1 MTYATK
7 IFLHLLST
15 KRLGLGALIEDFMRD
30 GVRYVGVV
38 GPECAFV
45 EDVVDWICLGPCHG
59 TREPYDMVT
68 AWHDD
73 ETLEEAIE
81 FAEGLSGD
89 YEGHALGDRVQVV
102 TLG

>member
-1 MTYATK
+1 MAYAGM
-7 IFLHLLST
+7 IVLHLLL
-15 KRLGLGALIEDFMRD
+15 RQRQGLDALIEEFMRD

-45 EDVVDWICLGPCHG
+45 EDIVDWICLGPCDG
-59 TREPYDMVT
+59 TSGPDDMLT

-73 ETLEEAIE
+73 ETLEDAIA
-81 FAEGLSGD
+81 FADSIAGD
-89 YEGHALGDRVQVV
+89 YQGYAFGDRVQVV

>member
-1 MTYATK
+1 MAYATK
-7 IFLHLLST
+7 IVLHLLST
-15 KRLGLGALIEDFMRD
+15 QRQGLDELVEEFMRD

-45 EDVVDWICLGPCHG
+45 EDVVDWICLGPCDG
-59 TREPYDMVT
+59 TRESYDMLS

-73 ETLEEAIE
+73 ETLEDAID
-81 FAEGLSGD
+81 FADSLSGD
-89 YEGHALGDRVQVV
+89 YEGHAFGDRVQVV